1 MAEAIGI
8 ASGAI
13 TFATVVVQ
21 VGQSILTLKNCW
33 DEMRDAPED
42 IRKLVREIELLGL
55 ILADIEDDLSQ
66 DSIYTALQDNKHALK
81 SFNLCKD
88 AADDLDAICMDLSRY
103 VHPSSCMR
111 RSYKALKI
119 VMQSGKIEK
128 YRSRLQNVIQLLTL
142 SQQCYTRALL
152 QLQPLLIAERIVQ
165 GSKRSSDSVT
175 YGSTIVA
182 QDNKA
187 RILKGN
193 RGYTNHWRLGLPS
206 WMTSKILEIS
216 GMKVPCGWNWML
228 RTYNLVPSSSKVV
241 QLVKKCDVKGVQ
253 DLFTSGQASPFDR
266 VIDETY
272 SWGWSLLYY
281 TYEIYTYEIYTADI
295 ADIADIAEMI
305 EFLLDQGVSL
315 QATSNYSKLT
325 VLHQLIYF
333 GAYGGQ
339 NPQSRIPAMR
349 ALLPHLDITEDPTE
363 KNALELLMFF
373 HGPVKEFLFLQ
384 QNCYQFFYELPLSER
399 IRVAIT
405 VADTQWF
412 LLPTPE
418 LIETIIGQDILEAE
432 VFQYA
437 CYSWYIQRVTT
448 LFHIA
453 ARIMGCMHLHSQDDR
468 TTSAL
473 TEESELLVSLWGSF
487 VQRSLDAH
495 VNIHRYVDGMTPF
508 LEFYW
513 GYHESEY
520 TPEDQRYFFDLA
532 LKVWLKTLQE
542 GGVDLERYG
551 RNEER
556 IWKTEW
562 IPRESHQLSDY
573 DRHSRTTKARL
584 IGFSYGPSIEDWHVW
599 VSEPSD
605 SLVGEF
611 WDLIERPVEV
621 MPGAWPINDCEY

>member
-42 IRKLVREIELLGL
+42 IRKLVREIELLSL

-66 DSIYTALQDNKHALK
+66 DSIYSALQDNKHALK

-88 AADDLDAICMDLSRY
+88 AADDLDGICMDLSRD
-103 VHPSSCMR
+103 VHPSSRMR
-111 RSYKALKI
+111 RSYKALRI
-119 VMQSGKIEK
+119 VMQNGKIEK

-152 QLQPLLIAERIVQ
+152 QLQPVLIAERIVQ
-165 GSKRSSDSVT
+165 GPKRSSDSVA
-175 YGSTIVA
+175 YGSTVVTQA
-182 QDNKA
+182 NKSS
-187 RILKGN
+187 ILKGN
-193 RGYTNHWRLGLPS
+193 RGYTNCWRLGLPS
-206 WMTSKILEIS
+206 WMTSKILEIY
-216 GMKVPCGWNWML
+216 GMKAPGGWNWML
-228 RTYNLVPSSSKVV
+228 RMYNLVPSSSKVV
-241 QLVKKCDVKGVQ
+241 QLVRKGDVKGVQ
-253 DLFTSGQASPFDR
+253 DLFTSGQASPFDL
-266 VIDETY
+266 VVDDKY
-272 SWGWSLLYY
+272 PWGEVTIPY
-281 TYEIYTYEIYTADI
+281 T
-295 ADIADIAEMI
+295 
-305 EFLLDQGVSL
+305 
-315 QATSNYSKLT
+315 
-325 VLHQLIYF
+325 
-333 GAYGGQ
+333 
-339 NPQSRIPAMR
+339 
-349 ALLPHLDITEDPTE
+349 TEDPTE
-363 KNALELLMFF
+363 KNAHELLTIF
-373 HGPVKEFLFLQ
+373 HGHVEDFLLLLQ
-384 QNCYQFFYELPLSER
+384 QNCCQFFYKLPLSER
-399 IRVAIT
+399 IIVAVT

-412 LLPTPE
+412 LFPKPE
-418 LIETIIGQDILEAE
+418 LIQTIIGQDILEAE
-432 VFQYA
+432 VFQYE
-437 CYSWYIQRVTT
+437 CYAQHIQRMTT
-448 LFHIA
+448 LVHLA
-453 ARIMGCMHLHSQDDR
+453 ARIMGCMQLHSRYDY
-468 TTSAL
+468 TASAIM
-473 TEESELLVSLWGSF
+473 EDPKLLVSLWGSF

-520 TPEDQRYFFDLA
+520 IPEDQRYFFDLA
-532 LKVWLKTLQE
+532 LKVWLKTLQK
-542 GGVDLERYG
+542 GGVNLEHYG

-562 IPRESHQLSDY
+562 IPRESHQLPDY

-584 IGFSYGPSIEDWHVW
+584 IGFSYGPSIEDWHLW

-621 MPGAWPINDCEY
+621 MPGAWPINDYEY

>member
-66 DSIYTALQDNKHALK
+66 DSIYSALQDNKHALK

-88 AADDLDAICMDLSRY
+88 AAEDLNAICMDLSRD
-103 VHPSSCMR
+103 VHPSSRMR
-111 RSYKALKI
+111 RSYKALRI
-119 VMQSGKIEK
+119 VMQNGKIEK

-152 QLQPLLIAERIVQ
+152 QLQPVLIAERIVQ
-165 GSKRSSDSVT
+165 GPKRSSDSVA
-175 YGSTIVA
+175 YGSTVVA
-182 QDNKA
+182 QANKSS
-187 RILKGN
+187 ILKGN
-193 RGYTNHWRLGLPS
+193 RGYTNCWRLSLPS
-206 WMTSKILEIS
+206 WMTSKILEIY
-216 GMKVPCGWNWML
+216 GMKAPGGWNWML
-228 RTYNLVPSSSKVV
+228 RMYNLVPSSSKVV
-241 QLVKKCDVKGVQ
+241 QLVRKGDVKGVQ
-253 DLFTSGQASPFDR
+253 DLFTSGQASPFDL
-266 VIDETY
+266 VVDDKY
-272 SWGWSLLYY
+272 PWGKSLFHYIHEMY
-281 TYEIYTYEIYTADI
+281 TVDT
-295 ADIADIAEMI
+295 ADIAEMV
-305 EFLLDQGVSL
+305 EFLLDQGASQQGPLKDCPEYTALHSL
-315 QATSNYSKLT
+315 VYLGWIGRDSR
-325 VLHQLIYF
+325 
-333 GAYGGQ
+333 
-339 NPQSRIPAMR
+339 SRIPTMR
-349 ALLPHLDITEDPTE
+349 ILLPHLDTTEDPTE
-363 KNALELLMFF
+363 KNAHELLTIF
-373 HGPVKEFLFLQ
+373 HGHVEDFLLLQ
-384 QNCYQFFYELPLSER
+384 QNCCQFFYKLPLSGR
-399 IRVAIT
+399 IIVAVT

-412 LLPTPE
+412 LFPKPE
-418 LIETIIGQDILEAE
+418 LIQTIIGQDILEAE
-432 VFQYA
+432 VFQYE
-437 CYSWYIQRVTT
+437 CYAQHIQRMTT
-448 LFHIA
+448 LVHLA
-453 ARIMGCMHLHSQDDR
+453 ARIMGCMQLHSRYDY
-468 TTSAL
+468 TASAIM
-473 TEESELLVSLWGSF
+473 EDPKLLVSLWGSF

-520 TPEDQRYFFDLA
+520 IPEDQRYFFDLA
-532 LKVWLKTLQE
+532 LKVWLKTLQK
-542 GGVDLERYG
+542 GGVNLERYG

-562 IPRESHQLSDY
+562 IPRESHQLPDY

-584 IGFSYGPSIEDWHVW
+584 IGFSYGPSIEDWHLW

-621 MPGAWPINDCEY
+621 MPGAWPINDYEY